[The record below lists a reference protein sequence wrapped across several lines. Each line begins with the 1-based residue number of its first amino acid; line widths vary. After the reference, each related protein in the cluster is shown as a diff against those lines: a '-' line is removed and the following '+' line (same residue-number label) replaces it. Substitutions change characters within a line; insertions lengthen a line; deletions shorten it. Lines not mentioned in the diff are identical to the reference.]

1 MVALFLAIRIVLN
14 PFLILSSQF
23 FNIIH
28 PLTNKLWEVNLA
40 LNILIA
46 PSGFKESLG
55 AEEVANCIATGILK
69 VLPDACIR
77 KAPLVDGGEGF
88 TKALIAAT
96 NGTLHS
102 LKVTGPVGQ
111 PIDSHF
117 GLLGGTDDKTAVL
130 EMAAAAGLRLV
141 PSDRRNPLTTTTYGV
156 GELIKAALDA
166 GAERILLGCGDSGT
180 NDGGAGMAQALGVK
194 LLDRTGKQLNLG
206 GGELINL
213 DRIDFSERD
222 PRLERVQIDVACNW
236 HNVLCGEKG
245 VARVFGPQKGAS
257 KETVEQLA
265 LALDHYAEIIKR
277 DLGIDV
283 REMPGSGAS
292 GGLGTGLYTL
302 IGAKLYPRYEIV
314 MKYLDLDR
322 LLPESDLVITA
333 EGCLDYQT
341 PQGKIPAEVAS
352 RAKIYDLPVIA
363 LAGSLGKG
371 AEVNWQHGIDYF
383 TSIVD
388 RPCQLSEAIAD
399 AATLLTNSAE
409 SMARLMLVG
418 QQVEFKSQN

>member
-1 MVALFLAIRIVLN
+1 
-14 PFLILSSQF
+14 
-23 FNIIH
+23 
-28 PLTNKLWEVNLA
+28 LA

-46 PSGFKESLG
+46 PSGFKESLD

-69 VLPDACIR
+69 VLPDACIH

-88 TKALIAAT
+88 TKALVAAT
-96 NGTLHS
+96 DGTLYQ

-111 PIDSHF
+111 QVDSYF
-117 GLLGGTDDKTAVL
+117 GLLGGKDDKTAVL

-141 PSDRRNPLTTTTYGV
+141 PSDMRNPLTTTTYGV

-166 GAERILLGCGDSGT
+166 GAERILVGCGDSGT

-194 LLDRTGKQLNLG
+194 LLDRTGKQLNWG

-213 DRIDFSERD
+213 DRIDLSERD
-222 PRLERVQIDVACNW
+222 PRLEQVQIDVACNW
-236 HNVLCGEKG
+236 HNVLCGDKG

-257 KETVEQLA
+257 PETVEQLA
-265 LALDHYAEIIKR
+265 SALDNYAEIIQR

-283 REMPGSGAS
+283 RETPGSGAS
-292 GGLGTGLYTL
+292 GGLGTGLSAL
-302 IGAKLYPRYEIV
+302 IGAKLHPRYEIV
-314 MKYLDLDR
+314 MKYLDIDR

-341 PQGKIPAEVAS
+341 PKGKIPAEVAS

-371 AEVNWQHGIDYF
+371 AEINWQHGIDYF

-388 RPCQLSEAIAD
+388 RPCQLNEAIAD
-399 AATLLTNSAE
+399 AANLLTNSAE
-409 SMARLMLVG
+409 AVARLMLVG
-418 QQVEFKSQN
+418 QHVGAFRAMRSESFRETPLQKSN

>member
-1 MVALFLAIRIVLN
+1 M
-14 PFLILSSQF
+14 
-23 FNIIH
+23 
-28 PLTNKLWEVNLA
+28 A

-46 PSGFKESLG
+46 PSGFKESLD

-69 VLPDACIR
+69 VLPNACIH

-88 TKALIAAT
+88 TKALVAAT
-96 NGTLHS
+96 GGTLHS
-102 LKVTGPVGQ
+102 LQVTGPVGQ
-111 PIDSHF
+111 PVDSYF
-117 GLLGGTDDKTAVL
+117 GLLGGKDSKTAVL

-141 PSDRRNPLTTTTYGV
+141 PQDQRNPLTTTTYGV

-166 GAERILLGCGDSGT
+166 GAERILVGCGDSGT

-194 LLDRTGKQLNLG
+194 LGDRTGKQLGWG

-213 DRIDFSERD
+213 DRIDLSERD
-222 PRLERVQIDVACNW
+222 PRLEQVQIDVACNW
-236 HNVLCGEKG
+236 HNVLCGVKG

-257 KETVEQLA
+257 PETVEQLA
-265 LALDHYAEIIKR
+265 SALDNYAEIIQR

-283 REMPGSGAS
+283 REVPGSGAS
-292 GGLGTGLYTL
+292 GGLGTGLSAL

-314 MKYLDLDR
+314 MKYLDIDR

-341 PQGKIPAEVAS
+341 PHGKIPAEVAS

-388 RPCQLSEAIAD
+388 RPCQLNEAIAD
-399 AATLLTNSAE
+399 AANLLTNSAE
-409 SMARLMLVG
+409 AMARLMLVG
-418 QQVEFKSQN
+418 RQVEVRNQK

>member
-1 MVALFLAIRIVLN
+1 
-14 PFLILSSQF
+14 
-23 FNIIH
+23 
-28 PLTNKLWEVNLA
+28 LA

-55 AEEVANCIATGILK
+55 AEEVADCIATGILK

-88 TKALIAAT
+88 TKALVRAT

-102 LKVTGPVGQ
+102 LKVTGPVGDL
-111 PIDSHF
+111 IDSYF
-117 GLLGGTDDKTAVL
+117 GLLGGKDNKTAVL

-141 PSDRRNPLTTTTYGV
+141 PSDKRNPLTTTTYGV
-156 GELIKAALDA
+156 GELIKAALDT
-166 GAERILLGCGDSGT
+166 GAERILVGCGDSGT
-180 NDGGAGMAQALGVK
+180 NDGGAGMAQALGIK

-257 KETVEQLA
+257 EETVEQLA

-292 GGLGTGLYTL
+292 GGLGTGLYAL

-399 AATLLTNSAE
+399 AANLLTNSAE
-409 SMARLMLVG
+409 AMARLMLVG
-418 QQVEFKSQN
+418 QQVESRK